1 MEILADWSLIG
12 RCFLA
17 LLWGGLWALFLQY
30 HRMGHFLVAERTWIT
45 VVVGVGV
52 DLLIAFGGD
61 WWTCAAVI
69 VFSSIGIIAR
79 SLINEQRPR
88 LPSGYKVLWGLED
101 AMACSLELVGIL
113 EGLVEGE
120 QDGKRVVGMS
130 QALRLA
136 HRLNELARDARR
148 GEYQRRK

>member
-1 MEILADWSLIG
+1 MQISADLALIG

-30 HRMGHFLVAERTWIT
+30 HRMGHFLVKERTWLT
-45 VVVGVGV
+45 VVAGVGV

-61 WWTCAAVI
+61 WWTVVAVI
-69 VFSSIGIIAR
+69 AFSSFGIIGR

-88 LPSGYKVLWGLED
+88 LPSGYKVLWALED
-101 AMACSLELVGIL
+101 AIDVTLELVGVL
-113 EGLVEGE
+113 EDLVEVE
-120 QDGKRVVGMS
+120 NGKRVAALGR
-130 QALRLA
+130 ALRLA

-148 GEYQRRK
+148 GEYNRR